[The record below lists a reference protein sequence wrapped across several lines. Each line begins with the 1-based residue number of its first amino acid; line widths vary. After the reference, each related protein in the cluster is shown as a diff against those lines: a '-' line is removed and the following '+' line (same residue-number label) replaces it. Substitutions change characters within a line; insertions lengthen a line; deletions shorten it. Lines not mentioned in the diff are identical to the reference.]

1 VAGQK
6 QKGQKIAEEAMHITR
21 CRLCL
26 HENLFYATRE
36 IGRLYETGRYLHN
49 YGLTYALG
57 LSTSTYFNSGAIPRY
72 AEELPV
78 LNDRQL
84 YVTPA
89 RPLSVT
95 FELNTFKY
103 ADNRYRVKMEP
114 GSRNTPSFGRA
125 KELAAGSTFEFM
137 VFSAEPW
144 QPPKWVRLGKW
155 MSKAAVELESA
166 EEVMEVH
173 TGESTAATP
182 INPLDLPPDCRVLAY
197 DLISMPPVSLM
208 DNVQFS
214 GPHYRLSDKRCI
226 PAGLVY
232 RFLEHARG
240 Q

>member
-1 VAGQK
+1 
-6 QKGQKIAEEAMHITR
+6 MRITH

-57 LSTSTYFNSGAIPRY
+57 LTAAAYASAGAIPGY
-72 AEELPV
+72 AAELSP
-78 LNDRQL
+78 LNERQF

-89 RPLSVT
+89 RPVQVA

-125 KELAAGSTFEFM
+125 KELAVGSEFA
-137 VFSAEPW
+137 FSVLSGAEW

-155 MSKAAVELESA
+155 MSKAAVEMVGT
-166 EEVMEVH
+166 EEIGKIRQGVY
-173 TGESTAATP
+173 TAAVP
-182 INPLDLPPDCRVLAY
+182 LNPLDLPAASHLLAY
-197 DLISMPPVSLM
+197 DLISMPPVSLL
-208 DNVQFS
+208 DNAQLT
-214 GPHYRLSDKRCI
+214 GPHYRLVNGDCI
-226 PAGLVY
+226 PADLAY
-232 RFLEHARG
+232 RFPGA
-240 Q
+240 